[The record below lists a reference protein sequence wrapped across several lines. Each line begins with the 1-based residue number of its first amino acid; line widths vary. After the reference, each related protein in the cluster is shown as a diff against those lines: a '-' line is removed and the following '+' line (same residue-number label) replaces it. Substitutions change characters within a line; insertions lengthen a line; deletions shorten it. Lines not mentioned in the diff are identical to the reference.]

1 MAKTDLL
8 SDVNRFDTGFGH
20 GGIGQR
26 MGLSLLSIRGVM
38 SSSHQNRL
46 FGIVRAMAVPA
57 VLIALAACQQQQNIT
72 PVAAEPDIV
81 TVKLAQAADKASQ
94 ALDSIAGIE
103 QMRSPATP
111 PAEDYSNVP
120 PNLMQP
126 VSLRWSGPIESVT
139 RALAERAGLKFR
151 VKGAEP
157 SVPLV
162 VNVDAYQQPIMHIL
176 RDVGLQAGRRANL
189 AIDSAAGVIEVRYA
203 AVDRMQ

>member
-1 MAKTDLL
+1 
-8 SDVNRFDTGFGH
+8 
-20 GGIGQR
+20 
-26 MGLSLLSIRGVM
+26 M
-38 SSSHQNRL
+38 SSSQKNWLYSRAL
-46 FGIVRAMAVPA
+46 VTALVLVTGI
-57 VLIALAACQQQQNIT
+57 AACAQQQNVT

-126 VSLRWSGPIESVT
+126 VSLRWSGPIEPVA

-157 SVPLV
+157 PVPLT

-176 RDVGLQAGRRANL
+176 RDIGLQAGRRANL
-189 AIDSAAGVIEVRYA
+189 AIDSTAGVIEVRYA